1 MAASLFNSVRRR
13 FNLITPDFLI
23 IKRQYFERTGE
34 NLNLRDPQGFHQKIC
49 RMRLGGM
56 TPLHVYCTDKVTA
69 PSYIASRIGF
79 GHVPKR
85 YMVTD
90 DPDRISV
97 DSIPAQS
104 CMVKTTHDSG
114 GVFPISDTSKV
125 DWTDLRTRIKCRLHN
140 NFYYRS
146 RESQYRSIK
155 PAVIVEELLCPK
167 SNQHLSELKVFC
179 FHGQVKFMVLIFDGI
194 LSKNSKRR
202 YFDRAWNPLEVNRR
216 NQPFSLGMA
225 SRLDGLDTIISHAE
239 AIAEPF
245 SFVRVDFLLVD
256 SAVYV
261 GELTFTPSAGYDRY
275 SPDSFEFEAGNMLD
289 LRVIPPD
296 WRPYLNASRRVQA
309 ETQHLEARHH
319 RSPSSAAC

>member
-1 MAASLFNSVRRR
+1 MATSLFNITRRR
-13 FNLITPDFLI
+13 FNIIAPDFLTV
-23 IKRQYFERTGE
+23 KRHYFERTGE

-56 TPLHVYCTDKVTA
+56 TPLHAYCTDKVTA

-79 GHVPKR
+79 GNVPQR

-90 DPDRISV
+90 DPNRISV
-97 DSIPAQS
+97 DAIPAQS
-104 CMVKTTHDSG
+104 CMVKTSHDSG
-114 GVFPISDTSKV
+114 GVFPISDTSTV
-125 DWTDLRTRIKCRLHN
+125 DWTDLRTRITRRLHN
-140 NFYYRS
+140 NYYYKF

-155 PAVIVEELLCPK
+155 PAIIVEELLCPQ
-167 SNQHLSELKVFC
+167 SDRHLSELKVFC
-179 FHGQVKFMVLIFDGI
+179 FHGQVKFMDLIFDGI
-194 LSKNSKRR
+194 LNKDSERR
-202 YFDRAWNPLEVNRR
+202 YFDRDWNPLEVNRR
-216 NQPFSLGMA
+216 NHPFSLGMA
-225 SRLDGLDTIISHAE
+225 SRLDGLDTIISQAE

-261 GELTFTPSAGYDRY
+261 GELTFSPMAGYERF

-309 ETQHLEARHH
+309 EAQHLEARHQ
-319 RSPSSAAC
+319 RSPSSAGC